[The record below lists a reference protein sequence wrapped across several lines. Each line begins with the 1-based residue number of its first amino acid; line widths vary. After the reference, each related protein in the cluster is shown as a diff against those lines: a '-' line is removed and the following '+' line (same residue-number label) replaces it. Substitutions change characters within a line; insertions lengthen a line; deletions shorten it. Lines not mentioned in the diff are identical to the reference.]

1 MKIITGKK
9 DDWSDLKKYKK
20 RSLTSKNIDNTIV
33 AYTTIGGTT
42 NNAKK
47 NFFLYEA
54 I

>member
-1 MKIITGKK
+1 MTGLIKK
-9 DDWSDLKKYKK
+9 NIKK

-33 AYTTIGGTT
+33 AYTTIGGAT
-42 NNAKK
+42 NVKK

>member
-9 DDWSDLKKYKK
+9 GDWSDLKNIKK

-33 AYTTIGGTT
+33 AYTTIGGAS
-42 NNAKK
+42 NVEK
-47 NFFLYEA
+47 NFFLYER

>member
-9 DDWSDLKKYKK
+9 GDWSDLKNIKK

-33 AYTTIGGTT
+33 AYTTIGSAT
-42 NNAKK
+42 NVKK
-47 NFFLYEA
+47 NFFLHET

>member
-9 DDWSDLKKYKK
+9 GDWSDLKKYKK

-33 AYTTIGGTT
+33 AYTTIEGAT
-42 NNAKK
+42 NVKK
-47 NFFLYEA
+47 NFFLHET

>member
-9 DDWSDLKKYKK
+9 GDWSDLKKYKK

-33 AYTTIGGTT
+33 AYTTIGGAS
-42 NNAKK
+42 NVEK
-47 NFFLYEA
+47 NFFLYER